1 VSEEYGTWSEAF
13 ELGKRD
19 SLSRRV
25 AELEGA
31 LRGVIDYA
39 AAYYTPSGEG
49 QVAQGRALVAARAAL
64 KEQAAR
70 FVVRGSELYDSL
82 TDSEFVLFYDSRK
95 VDQQTYLSAIAAALN
110 ASPPK
115 EAK

>member
-1 VSEEYGTWSEAF
+1 VSGHGVGAVAVKVLYVRPADLHELYGGCAEKGCLPVVEQATVET
-13 ELGKRD
+13 
-19 SLSRRV
+19 LSRRV

-64 KEQAAR
+64 KGQ
-70 FVVRGSELYDSL
+70 G
-82 TDSEFVLFYDSRK
+82 
-95 VDQQTYLSAIAAALN
+95 
-110 ASPPK
+110 
-115 EAK
+115 